1 MMEVVMDEIQD
12 DGKSGDV
19 DGGNSRKG
27 WNGLTMGLRFTPWL
41 QHQHQHQ
48 HQHQLHHH
56 LLISVL
62 ILHHHNHPRNACR
75 WLPKA
80 YMPTSSIVPWFW
92 IFLFHFCENS
102 A

>member
-1 MMEVVMDEIQD
+1 MDEIQD

-19 DGGNSRKG
+19 DGGNSRKE
-27 WNGLTMGLRFTPWL
+27 WNGQAMGLRFPPTSTPSYTE
-41 QHQHQHQ
+41 HQ
-48 HQHQLHHH
+48 HQHQLHH
-56 LLISVL
+56 LLISFL
-62 ILHHHNHPRNACR
+62 ILHQHNHPQNACR
-75 WLPKA
+75 WLSKA